1 MSSLFQMERWVKGVE
16 YVTMSTLLADFRRY
30 IEREAG
36 TPMERLEINGALLLN
51 DLCSFLGMDESLR
64 RKVLGRSA
72 AAFVEATLD
81 RRVGSPTIH

>member
-64 RKVLGRSA
+64 HKVLGRSA

-81 RRVGSPTIH
+81 QRVGSPTIH